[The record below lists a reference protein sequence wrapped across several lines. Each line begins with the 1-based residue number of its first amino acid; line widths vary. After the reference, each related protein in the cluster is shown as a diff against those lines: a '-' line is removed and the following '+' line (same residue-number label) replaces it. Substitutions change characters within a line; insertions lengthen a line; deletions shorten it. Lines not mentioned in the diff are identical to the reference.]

1 VACARHPIAA
11 THGGFCAACLFE
23 DALRAATS
31 PSTTGSSTLTIQL
44 PLGQSAAA
52 SVFLVKSEGP
62 SARLLRLKVWHRPAA
77 AGFLGRFHQLQAG
90 LGAWAAAEIAR
101 PIAARLDAAGCPSVL
116 TDFTQGVPILDRVGS
131 GRLDREEAVALL
143 TPLVALTKEA
153 HTRGLAHGS
162 IVAGNVIVDVETG
175 RARLLDFGL
184 TPLMAS
190 AEDRPQL
197 ASADLAGFEALA
209 HTLRFANLSPPARQL

>member
-1 VACARHPIAA
+1 MAA
-11 THGGFCAACLFE
+11 LHGGLCAACLFE
-23 DALRAATS
+23 NALRPSRS
-31 PSTTGSSTLTIQL
+31 PSGRGSSNLTIQM
-44 PLGQSAAA
+44 PLGQSASA

-62 SARLLRLKVWHRPAA
+62 PARLLRLKVWHRPAA
-77 AGFLGRFHQLQAG
+77 AGFLGRFHHLQAG
-90 LGAWAAAEIAR
+90 LGAWAADIAR
-101 PIAARLDAAGCPSVL
+101 PIAARLDTAGCPSVL

-175 RARLLDFGL
+175 RAGLLDFGL

-190 AEDRPQL
+190 ADERPQL

-209 HTLRFANLSPPARQL
+209 RTLRTFPNLAAPARQS